1 MSKEDNSISFG
12 MGLLAGIVGGVVA
25 AILYAPKSG
34 AETREDV
41 KNYVND
47 FAQRHAPEIKE
58 AKKQALESLDMMK
71 YKLEK
76 QYNKINEQRDGR
88 PILRFQLKINY
99 YNLGEKHVNSTYR
112 KPYTFS
118 ICNNG
123 CNYCNHRLLC

>member
-12 MGLLAGIVGGVVA
+12 MGLLMGILGGVAA

-41 KNYVND
+41 KNFVND
-47 FAQRHAPEIKE
+47 FAQKHAPEIKE

-76 QYNKINEQRDGR
+76 QYNKINEHIKAKQMAKAREMEDR
-88 PILRFQLKINY
+88 SYDYSEN
-99 YNLGEKHVNSTYR
+99 
-112 KPYTFS
+112 
-118 ICNNG
+118 
-123 CNYCNHRLLC
+123 

>member
-58 AKKQALESLDMMK
+58 AKSLDMMK

-76 QYNKINEQRDGR
+76 QYNKINEHIKAKQMAKAREMEDQSYD
-88 PILRFQLKINY
+88 FN
-99 YNLGEKHVNSTYR
+99 
-112 KPYTFS
+112 
-118 ICNNG
+118 
-123 CNYCNHRLLC
+123 